1 MLEDVF
7 IAWHLDQWISEA
19 WLGPISLFV
28 ALNIVVYFHVV
39 IGEMIPKNLAIA
51 GPDRAALLL
60 VPALLFVSRALRP
73 LVRVMEWIAKGLV
86 RLVFRV
92 EPKNEITSAFTADE
106 VAHIVAESH
115 AEGLLEEEREGL
127 VRSALDFSDKV
138 ASQVAVPVDSL
149 VTVSFGATPADIE
162 KLVARY
168 GYSRFPVRTGD
179 GEVNGVPPPQGHP
192 VRGRR
197 APDAAGPA
205 QAGSPPGHGQP
216 ERRRRRRAR
225 DDAAH
230 RCPPRPSRRRRRR
243 GSAVWSS
250 SRTSSRSSWVRCR
263 TPT

>member
-92 EPKNEITSAFTADE
+92 EPKDEITSAFTADE

-127 VRSALDFSDKV
+127 VRSALDFSDKRRL
-138 ASQVAVPVDSL
+138 P
-149 VTVSFGATPADIE
+149 
-162 KLVARY
+162 
-168 GYSRFPVRTGD
+168 
-179 GEVNGVPPPQGHP
+179 
-192 VRGRR
+192 GRR
-197 APDAAGPA
+197 ARRLAGHRVVRRDARGHREARGPLRVLA
-205 QAGSPPGHGQP
+205 VPGADG
-216 ERRRRRRAR
+216 
-225 DDAAH
+225 
-230 RCPPRPSRRRRRR
+230 R
-243 GSAVWSS
+243 G
-250 SRTSSRSSWVRCR
+250 
-263 TPT
+263 

>member
-1 MLEDVF
+1 
-7 IAWHLDQWISEA
+7 
-19 WLGPISLFV
+19 
-28 ALNIVVYFHVV
+28 
-39 IGEMIPKNLAIA
+39 MIPKNLAIA

-73 LVRVMEWIAKGLV
+73 LVRVMEWVAKGLV

-115 AEGLLEEEREGL
+115 AEGLLEEGREGL

-168 GYSRFPVRTGD
+168 GYSRFPVRAAD
-179 GEVNGVPPPQGHP
+179 GEVTGYLHLKDILYADDERQTQPVPLKRVRRLATVSPNDDVDDVLATMQRTGAHLARVVDADGAVSGVIFLEDVLEELVGE
-192 VRGRR
+192 VS
-197 APDAAGPA
+197 DAT
-205 QAGSPPGHGQP
+205 Q
-216 ERRRRRRAR
+216 R
-225 DDAAH
+225 
-230 RCPPRPSRRRRRR
+230 
-243 GSAVWSS
+243 
-250 SRTSSRSSWVRCR
+250 
-263 TPT
+263 

>member
-1 MLEDVF
+1 M
-7 IAWHLDQWISEA
+7 
-19 WLGPISLFV
+19 
-28 ALNIVVYFHVV
+28 ALNIVVYLHVV

-60 VPALLFVSRALRP
+60 VPALLFVSRVLRP

-92 EPKNEITSAFTADE
+92 EPKDEITSAFTADE

-149 VTVSFGATPADIE
+149 ITVSFGATPADIE

-168 GYSRFPVRTGD
+168 GYSRFPVRTAD
-179 GEVNGVPPPQGHP
+179 GEVTGYLHLKDILYADDERQTQPVPLKRVRRLATVSPNDDVDDVLGTMQHTGAHLARVVDADGAVSGVVFLEDVLEELVGE
-192 VRGRR
+192 VS
-197 APDAAGPA
+197 DAT
-205 QAGSPPGHGQP
+205 Q
-216 ERRRRRRAR
+216 R
-225 DDAAH
+225 
-230 RCPPRPSRRRRRR
+230 
-243 GSAVWSS
+243 
-250 SRTSSRSSWVRCR
+250 
-263 TPT
+263 